1 MYYDYKETYMYA
13 SAHSHRDNPFAWAM
27 GPRGGRGGRGHHR
40 GRGGSFGPWG
50 PGFGGRGGP
59 RARRGDVRAA
69 LLVLLAEEP
78 RNGYGLIQE
87 IESRSEGVWR
97 PSPGSVSPALQLL
110 EDEGLIRSE
119 ERDGRS
125 VLTLTDEGRKHVE
138 ENDLGAPWEAVRD
151 EQGQGLHELRDLLM
165 QVGTAAWQVAQ
176 AGTEAQVAEARRIL
190 GETRR
195 ALYRILAEDGEETKD
210 DDAQ

>member
-1 MYYDYKETYMYA
+1 MYA
-13 SAHSHRDNPFAWAM
+13 SAHHRGGPVMWAM

-40 GRGGSFGPWG
+40 GRGGPFGPWG
-50 PGFGGRGGP
+50 PGGGRGP

-97 PSPGSVSPALQLL
+97 PSPGSVYPALQLL

-151 EQGQGLHELRDLLM
+151 EQGQGLHEL
-165 QVGTAAWQVAQ
+165 GAC
-176 AGTEAQVAEARRIL
+176 
-190 GETRR
+190 
-195 ALYRILAEDGEETKD
+195 
-210 DDAQ
+210 